1 MVSTVLHPVE
11 GGEQIAHAW
20 VVFTDQAPGV
30 TLLECTVNGQP
41 GLVAQKDG
49 VTVTAYA
56 FEIAGERIKRM
67 WGIRNP
73 DELPALDH
81 ALTCRAS

>member
-1 MVSTVLHPVE
+1 M
-11 GGEQIAHAW
+11 
-20 VVFTDQAPGV
+20 

-49 VTVTAYA
+49 ATVTVYA
-56 FEIAGERIKRM
+56 FEIAGERIKPM

-73 DELPALDH
+73 DKRRPWITH
-81 ALTCRAS
+81 